1 MHLNL
6 MRKNILQ
13 LNNKGESKME
23 NISKEELIKVITHL
37 LDGNYNWREIQEFT
51 GLPEQRCKEI
61 ENIGKKCI
69 NYTYNNIK
77 I

>member
-1 MHLNL
+1 M
-6 MRKNILQ
+6 KD
-13 LNNKGESKME
+13 
-23 NISKEELIKVITHL
+23 ISKQELIKVVAEL

-51 GLPEQRCKEI
+51 GLPEERCKEI

-69 NYTYNNIK
+69 NYTYNNVK